1 MGRSGTILGTFLL
14 LLTGGGL
21 VAPVAAVEPLP
32 IRVAVEGAYPPF
44 NYIDQNNDLQG
55 FEVDLLKALCEAMR
69 TRCQTV
75 AHEWDGIIR
84 GLLNHEYDAIMSS
97 LEILERRQ
105 KRIAFT
111 APYYR
116 VPVAFLGPSDLVMN
130 AVTPDKAAGLRI
142 GTNDRDEQVEY
153 LQAHYR
159 KSEIRRY
166 SKLEEANLDLMA
178 DRLDLVLGDRFGL
191 AKFLE
196 TREGAACCRIV
207 ADVPADPPFRYQT
220 YGIGVRLDDKPL
232 LERFDAAL
240 RQVVADGTYD
250 RIRAKYFPFDI
261 K

>member
-1 MGRSGTILGTFLL
+1 
-14 LLTGGGL
+14 
-21 VAPVAAVEPLP
+21 
-32 IRVAVEGAYPPF
+32 
-44 NYIDQNNDLQG
+44 
-55 FEVDLLKALCEAMR
+55 
-69 TRCQTV
+69 
-75 AHEWDGIIR
+75 
-84 GLLNHEYDAIMSS
+84 
-97 LEILERRQ
+97 
-105 KRIAFT
+105 
-111 APYYR
+111 
-116 VPVAFLGPSDLVMN
+116 MN

-153 LQAHYR
+153 LQAHFR

-207 ADVPADPPFRYQT
+207 GDVPADPPFRYQT